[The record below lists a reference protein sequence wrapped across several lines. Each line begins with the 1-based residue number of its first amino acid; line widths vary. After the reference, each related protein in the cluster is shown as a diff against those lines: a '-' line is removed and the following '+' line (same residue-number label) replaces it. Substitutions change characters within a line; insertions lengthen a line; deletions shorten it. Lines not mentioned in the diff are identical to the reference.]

1 MTLLSFR
8 FNIRHVEYHELE
20 TLYRYVQRS
29 TIPNYLGRSYGVI
42 YEKLLGMP
50 DLEQQMNHELDEASE
65 YLASRLSEVRTLFQK
80 EFFRYLKKQPPSYR
94 DIYLMNYYTS
104 STEIYTKLQI
114 DVDYH
119 DNKQEIIE
127 INDENILDY
136 FDFRRQF
143 VQDKTNSYSDA
154 EAIEYSVLDDD
165 YYFSISPFEG
175 VEKYDDLG
183 MDTMSCRNFTF
194 QVTED
199 CNLRCFV
206 MGTPVIMA
214 DYSQKNIEDIRV
226 GDEILGFNK
235 KNHTKM
241 KKAKVTHVFEVRK
254 ARVVGLKH
262 PEIGEVLVTPDHEFI
277 TSDNRW
283 IRAIDIKP
291 EDEIVFT
298 EIIQEEKSYRPDT
311 VYLKHVEVNKKRLFE
326 DERPVYNIETETGTY
341 IAGNLSASN
350 CSYCFP
356 AGTKIMLADR
366 TVKNIEAVQIGDKIL
381 GFDENVKDVYR
392 INLYPAEVTNLFL
405 RRVEVY
411 RVDLGTGVS
420 IRGTYEHPM
429 LTTRGWVPIGELKP
443 GDRLVRFMGV
453 YDNQLIFSYP
463 EVIKIT
469 EQDEERVYNITTSCH
484 TFIADQ
490 LLTHNCYQTNK
501 NASIMDIETAKSA
514 VDDLL
519 AGNFSY
525 LSPGFSKSIIL
536 EFIGGD
542 PLLEIEL
549 IEEIYQY
556 FLQEAYRL
564 NHPWFHHHRISMCS
578 NGLLYFNEET
588 QKFFDR
594 YAKQISFNVSI
605 DGNKAL
611 HDSCRI
617 QPTGEGSYDIGIAAV
632 HHSNKKYM
640 IDISSKMTLAPSNIP
655 MIVESAK
662 NLCIDNNYP
671 GINLNVVFENV
682 WSVHDAQVL
691 YGQMKGITDMVINHD
706 RPDLFFSIF
715 RSSPLLTEYDISE
728 DINNVCFAA
737 GTQVLTVDGH
747 KNIEDLVVGDKVFSA
762 SGTEMTV
769 VKTTHRFSENNVHL
783 EADGL
788 IPTDCTADHP
798 VIAMKKGKKGFY
810 PVGELQVGD
819 MIGFSVRNFAASNE
833 SLPEEIAYL
842 IGMFCADGAI
852 VTGKAPHADYVLFTP
867 ERGMVDYYH
876 RKIVE
881 AGLVYSDQSVK
892 RSIHKQYF
900 FRANDS
906 HMNYAFVHIC
916 KQFGLSKE
924 KIIPGILLL
933 CDNTTV
939 CAFLRG
945 YIENNDRIYKVKD
958 TIHQCLRMKSVHMV
972 NDLMYILRSLG
983 YFPTVRCINATE
995 NGQQYHQFE
1004 VCFNMEESNQDIFH
1018 PDDEF
1023 PIVWSK
1029 ITDIHKTDSFEVY
1042 NATVE
1047 GPATP
1052 TNLTGEHT
1060 MIYNGLAA
1068 KQCGGGNGSMLA
1080 LDPHGV
1086 YYPCIRYMP
1095 SSLNNEAKELVIGD
1109 VENKM
1114 DMESFI
1120 LREVAMMTYITQQN
1134 DKCLSC
1140 PLVRMC
1146 TWCFKAGTLVLTDKG
1161 QKNIEEIQIG
1171 DMVVSHDGSLNPVS
1185 NVMKHYSEENII
1197 IRPIGAPHIHTT
1209 KSHKFLVRRVRHS
1222 GARVWYEEPKEIPA
1236 GEIKARDKVAL
1247 HKSTHLIDPM
1257 DPNLAY
1263 VVGLWLGDGWVSVPK
1278 SGSNRYG
1285 VCCDPKKEA
1294 WLEASLTKA
1303 GLIYRKV
1310 NAQYPATQYYLS
1322 SIAPENQQIIS
1333 ILSTCGRYSHG
1344 KDIPPAAYTWNPDAI
1359 LALLQGLY
1367 DTDGTE
1373 DERRIRFSTTS
1384 KKLAISVGILERSV
1398 GIFSGL
1404 SVITKPENG
1413 GTIDGRVIKC
1423 NYTPYER
1430 SHLKSRDELAKS
1442 YMIDDPQFTW
1452 TTVREPQEDTPDYV
1466 YNITVENTHAY
1477 VAEGVEVLNCSAL
1490 CYQNNGT
1497 INERTTHICD
1507 MIKAEYLGSIYYWG
1521 NMVKH
1526 YPDLEIN
1533 LDEKLVD
1540 YYIFQDIIS
1549 REEYDML
1556 AALLQK

>member
-1 MTLLSFR
+1 
-8 FNIRHVEYHELE
+8 
-20 TLYRYVQRS
+20 
-29 TIPNYLGRSYGVI
+29 
-42 YEKLLGMP
+42 MP
-50 DLEQQMNHELDEASE
+50 DLEQYMNHELDEASE
-65 YLASRLSEVRTLFQK
+65 YLASKLSEVRTLFQK
-80 EFFRYLKKQPPSYR
+80 EFFRYIKKQPPSYR

-119 DNKQEIIE
+119 DNVQQIIE
-127 INDENILDY
+127 ITDDNILEY

-165 YYFSISPFEG
+165 YYYSISPFDG

-235 KNHTKM
+235 KDHLKM

-254 ARVVGLKH
+254 ARVVSLKH

-283 IRAIDIKP
+283 VRAVDITP
-291 EDEIVFT
+291 EDELVFT
-298 EIIQEEKSYRPDT
+298 EIIQEEKSCRPDII
-311 VYLKHVEVNKKRLFE
+311 YLKHVEVNKKRLFE

-350 CSYCFP
+350 CSYCFV
-356 AGTKIMLADR
+356 AGTKVKLPDG
-366 TVKNIEAVQIGDKIL
+366 TVKNIEDIQIGDKIL
-381 GFDENVKDVYR
+381 GFDEDVKDVYR
-392 INLYPAEVTNLFL
+392 IDLYPAEVTNILH
-405 RRVEVY
+405 RKTEVY
-411 RVDLGTGVS
+411 QIDLGVGIS
-420 IRGTYEHPM
+420 IRGTYDHPM
-429 LTTRGWVPIGELKP
+429 LTTKGWIPIGELKL

-453 YDNQLIFSYP
+453 YDNQPIFNYP
-463 EVIKIT
+463 EVVKVT
-469 EQDEERVYNITTSCH
+469 EQDEETVYNITTSCH
-484 TFIADQ
+484 TFIADH

-501 NASIMDIETAKSA
+501 NASIMDLETAKSA

-542 PLLEIEL
+542 PLLEIGL

-605 DGNKAL
+605 DGNKSL

-632 HHSNKKYM
+632 HHSNQKYM

-682 WSVHDAQVL
+682 WSVHDAKVL
-691 YGQMKGITDMVINHD
+691 YDQMKGITDMVITHD

-728 DINNVCFAA
+728 DMNNVCFAA

-747 KNIEDLVVGDKVFSA
+747 KNIEELNIGDKVFSA
-762 SGTEMTV
+762 SGTEVTV
-769 VKTTHRFSENNVHL
+769 VRTTHRFSENNVHV
-783 EADGL
+783 EAAGM
-788 IPTDCTADHP
+788 IPIDCTFDHP
-798 VIAMKKGKKGFY
+798 VVAMKNNKKGFY
-810 PVGELQVGD
+810 PIGELKPGD
-819 MIGFSVRNFAASNE
+819 MIGLSVKNFRDSTNN
-833 SLPEEIAYL
+833 LPDNIAYL
-842 IGMFCADGAI
+842 IGMFCADGTI
-852 VTGKAPHADYVLFTP
+852 VTGRESNVEYVVLSP
-867 ERGMVDYYH
+867 EHDMIDYYH
-876 RKIVE
+876 QKIMD
-881 AGLVYSDQSVK
+881 AGLIYSDQSTE
-892 RSIHKQYF
+892 SSSHKQYF
-900 FRANDS
+900 FQSDAS
-906 HMNYAFVHIC
+906 HLNYAFVDIC

-924 KIIPGILLL
+924 KIVPGVLLA
-933 CDNTTV
+933 CDNKTI
-939 CAFLRG
+939 CSFLRG
-945 YIENNDRIYKVKD
+945 YIETNNRIHDIKD
-958 TIHQCLRMKSVHMV
+958 TIHPCLKTESIHMA

-983 YFPTVRCINATE
+983 YFPTVRCINSTE
-995 NGQQYHQFE
+995 NDQSYHRYE
-1004 VCFNMEESNQDIFH
+1004 VCFNMKEADLDTFH

-1023 PIVWSK
+1023 PLVWTK
-1029 ITDIHKTDSFEVY
+1029 ITDIHKTGSFDVY

-1047 GPATP
+1047 GPP
-1052 TNLTGEHT
+1052 TSTNPTGEHT

-1080 LDPHGV
+1080 LDPHGI

-1109 VENKM
+1109 IENKM

-1134 DKCLSC
+1134 DRCLSC

-1146 TWCFKAGTLVLTDKG
+1146 TWCFKAGTLVLTPDG
-1161 QKNIEEIQIG
+1161 YAPIEDIDIDCQVIGADGNI
-1171 DMVVSHDGSLNPVS
+1171 HPVT
-1185 NVMKHYSEENII
+1185 NTMKHFSEDNVK
-1197 IRPIGAPHIHTT
+1197 IRTT
-1209 KSHKFLVRRVRHS
+1209 GSDWLHMTSSHKLMINGEWTQAKDVKVGDSIQLFHHHATGPDIVPVHTAVLCGKYIRKRIDHENYSPNAVNYNRIITKCSPSDCHYITY
-1222 GARVWYEEPKEIPA
+1222 GIFGNENEIVVD
-1236 GEIKARDKVAL
+1236 DK
-1247 HKSTHLIDPM
+1247 D
-1257 DPNLAY
+1257 
-1263 VVGLWLGDGWVSVPK
+1263 
-1278 SGSNRYG
+1278 
-1285 VCCDPKKEA
+1285 
-1294 WLEASLTKA
+1294 
-1303 GLIYRKV
+1303 
-1310 NAQYPATQYYLS
+1310 
-1322 SIAPENQQIIS
+1322 
-1333 ILSTCGRYSHG
+1333 
-1344 KDIPPAAYTWNPDAI
+1344 
-1359 LALLQGLY
+1359 LALMVCYIARKAKYHVAMAVSDEIYKIKIEYIQKEY
-1367 DTDGTE
+1367 IVTD
-1373 DERRIRFSTTS
+1373 IQ
-1384 KKLAISVGILERSV
+1384 
-1398 GIFSGL
+1398 
-1404 SVITKPENG
+1404 P
-1413 GTIDGRVIKC
+1413 
-1423 NYTPYER
+1423 
-1430 SHLKSRDELAKS
+1430 
-1442 YMIDDPQFTW
+1442 DDPY
-1452 TTVREPQEDTPDYV
+1452 DV
-1466 YNITVENTHAY
+1466 YNITVQDDHTY
-1477 VAEGVEVLNCSAL
+1477 IAEGVVVHNCSGL

-1521 NMVKH
+1521 NMAKH

-1533 LDEKLVD
+1533 LDENLVD
-1540 YYIFQDIIS
+1540 YYIFQDIIG

-1556 AALLQK
+1556 ANLIQK